1 MPLKSFFSRRWRGQ
15 VPCGAL
21 FWRDMVLIGGPVN
34 LLFGFLALALM
45 AAGAPLACVMAAHFA
60 PQPYNLFLFAAFW
73 RLPHRPLGLSLAA
86 IAWLLLMTVV

>member
-34 LLFGFLALALM
+34 LLLGFLALAMM
-45 AAGAPLACVMAAHFA
+45 AAGKPLAWVMAAHFA
-60 PQPYNLFLFAAFW
+60 PQPYNLFLFAALW
-73 RLPHRPLGLSLAA
+73 RLPRRPLWMSVAA
-86 IAWLLLMTVV
+86 IGWLLLVTVV